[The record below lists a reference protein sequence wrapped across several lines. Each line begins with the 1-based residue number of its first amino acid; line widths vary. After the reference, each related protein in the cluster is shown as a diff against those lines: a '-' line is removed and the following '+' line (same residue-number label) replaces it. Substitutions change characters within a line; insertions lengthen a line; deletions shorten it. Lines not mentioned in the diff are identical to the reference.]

1 MDTECIQLVSKMDT
15 QVRLGKDRLG
25 KDRLDKDRLYNTVCP
40 EPEAS
45 APDRQLVSFIF

>member
-15 QVRLGKDRLG
+15 QVRLG

-45 APDRQLVSFIF
+45 APDRQPVSFIF